1 MRYGTCHSYRM
12 TMLTQQLCQSF
23 NEELDKMFND
33 VNLPAD
39 EAWEAMNSDLMK
51 TKMERN
57 NLAAENS

>member
-1 MRYGTCHSYRM
+1 MM
-12 TMLTQQLCQSF
+12 MLTQQPCQSF